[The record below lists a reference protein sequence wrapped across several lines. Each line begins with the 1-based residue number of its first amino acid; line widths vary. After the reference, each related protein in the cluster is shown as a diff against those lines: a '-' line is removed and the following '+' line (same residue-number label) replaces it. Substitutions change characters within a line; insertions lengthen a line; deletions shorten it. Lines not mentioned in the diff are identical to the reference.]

1 MLNSLIT
8 NLIAYYCVFICFV
21 SVFIM
26 QPIDSKQAL
35 VTYKSYEINK
45 KIMNKKNQKK
55 KKKLALLKL
64 FENSTKS
71 QISWNLIVHKEL
83 SGIQLSKLLQKNI
96 STITRNLKM
105 MKEENLVLNERTEMI
120 KNFQVKYWKL
130 NPSILNE
137 NLVLSLENQA
147 SQEQLNNILTL
158 SQGIIKTILES
169 AMKKRN
175 PSIELLMLQLDKKT
189 AEIFDEQLMQFVTNF
204 MSKYQSGVISNLEDI
219 TSENNLFFFISSQI
233 KNSVSKLP

>member
-1 MLNSLIT
+1 
-8 NLIAYYCVFICFV
+8 
-21 SVFIM
+21 
-26 QPIDSKQAL
+26 
-35 VTYKSYEINK
+35 
-45 KIMNKKNQKK
+45 
-55 KKKLALLKL
+55 
-64 FENSTKS
+64 
-71 QISWNLIVHKEL
+71 
-83 SGIQLSKLLQKNI
+83 
-96 STITRNLKM
+96 